1 MPVEDG
7 DDLPAGIAENRG
19 KGQRNGIMERDA
31 GAGIIV
37 DKDSNMSNVNPEQ
50 GGLQVAAAE
59 VLAAELDS
67 AVPVA
72 EAESQALAQ
81 RADQLV
87 EQLLSASASGDPAPA
102 RGAVEN
108 MGRDVQARAARQSR
122 LLEEP
127 VHRLASR
134 AEDGGPVANAL
145 VDLKVQV
152 ESLDPARVDLSPGW
166 FSRLAG
172 YLPFVGTPLKRYF
185 SRYESASTVIA
196 AIVESLEQGR
206 EQLRRDNIT
215 LQADQK
221 DMRENGR
228 QLSRAVALGEQID
241 ARLSRALERDID
253 PQDPRHRFVQEEL
266 LFPLRQRIQDMQQQL
281 AVNQQGVLTTE
292 VIVRNNRELIRGVDR
307 ATQVTVNA
315 LRIAVTLAMALANQR
330 IVLDKI
336 DAVNKTTDTLIAGTA
351 QRLRQQGAEIHTR
364 AASTQLDMEVL
375 RQAFVDINASLE
387 DIARFRREALPGMA
401 DSIQKMAVLTRKGD
415 DALSQLEQ
423 AEASRSALAIDLN
436 P

>member
-1 MPVEDG
+1 M
-7 DDLPAGIAENRG
+7 
-19 KGQRNGIMERDA
+19 
-31 GAGIIV
+31 
-37 DKDSNMSNVNPEQ
+37 
-50 GGLQVAAAE
+50 
-59 VLAAELDS
+59 
-67 AVPVA
+67 
-72 EAESQALAQ
+72 
-81 RADQLV
+81 
-87 EQLLSASASGDPAPA
+87 
-102 RGAVEN
+102 
-108 MGRDVQARAARQSR
+108 
-122 LLEEP
+122 
-127 VHRLASR
+127 
-134 AEDGGPVANAL
+134 
-145 VDLKVQV
+145 
-152 ESLDPARVDLSPGW
+152 
-166 FSRLAG
+166 
-172 YLPFVGTPLKRYF
+172 
-185 SRYESASTVIA
+185 IA

-215 LQADQK
+215 LQADQQ

-266 LFPLRQRIQDMQQQL
+266 LFHLRQRIQDMQQQL

>member
-37 DKDSNMSNVNPEQ
+37 DKDSNMSNVNPDQ
-50 GGLQVAAAE
+50 GGLQVAAPDA
-59 VLAAELDS
+59 LAAELNS

-72 EAESQALAQ
+72 EDESQALAQ

-87 EQLLSASASGDPAPA
+87 EQLLSASASGDPVPA

-215 LQADQK
+215 LQADQQ

-307 ATQVTVNA
+307 GLNVTLSALRVAVTV
-315 LRIAVTLAMALANQR
+315 ALALSNQKL
-330 IVLDKI
+330 VLDHI
-336 DAVNKTTDTLIAGTA
+336 DALNDTTNEMIAGTA
-351 QRLRQQGAEIHTR
+351 QALRQQGVTIQQR
-364 AASTQLDMEVL
+364 AASAQLDMQVL
-375 RQAFVDINASLE
+375 EQAFVEMQGALDDLSN
-387 DIARFRREALPGMA
+387 FRQQALPVMQEQIQRMQALNTKGR
-401 DSIQKMAVLTRKGD
+401 SI
-415 DALSQLEQ
+415 
-423 AEASRSALAIDLN
+423 
-436 P
+436 